1 MMSTVHVI
9 TVLYSIAILSMGSY
23 TSGFSP
29 SPSLRPL
36 RLSSLRMDP
45 LLFGVDPSDVV
56 SYHQS
61 IAISSIS
68 TVLASQGGEWSF
80 LWFHGGAPAAS
91 LAPLNSDGVAA
102 VASMKDYFLPT
113 SSDEIMNKALEGA
126 AQMQRKGNVIN
137 SADFIQL
144 NQVMPG
150 AKVPPPTMPV
160 TTYPYTDEI
169 SKREIEWYARSAD
182 LLTRR
187 LPTAITVYA
196 LLDFFV
202 LPNQPDFFSDELEDD
217 RMGVARDWFA
227 GAIVRFGALLGVVFL
242 TIFCENAF
250 YHPI

>member
-1 MMSTVHVI
+1 MI
-9 TVLYSIAILSMGSY
+9 IVLYSITILSMGSY

-29 SPSLRPL
+29 SLRPR

-45 LLFGVDPSDVV
+45 LSLGVDPNDVV
-56 SYHQS
+56 NYHQQS
-61 IAISSIS
+61 ISSIS
-68 TVLASQGGEWSF
+68 TVLASQGEWSF
-80 LWFHGGAPAAS
+80 LWFHGGAAS
-91 LAPLNSDGVAA
+91 ASIPPSLSSDGAAA

-126 AQMQRKGNVIN
+126 AQLERKGNVIN

-150 AKVPPPTMPV
+150 AKALPSPVPV
-160 TTYPYTDEI
+160 TTYAYTEEI

-202 LPNQPDFFSDELEDD
+202 LPNQPDLLSDELEDD
-217 RMGVARDWFA
+217 RMGVAREWFA
-227 GAIVRFGALLGVVFL
+227 GASVRFGALMGVVFL
-242 TIFCENAF
+242 TIFCENTF